1 MPNLVLSSP
10 LKGWIAPLDETP
22 DAVFAER
29 MLGDGLAIDP
39 LGSTLHAPCDGR
51 VIAVHAT
58 RHAVTLRADNGA
70 EILMHVG
77 LETVGLGGEG
87 FEVHIKDGDAVKA
100 GDKLISFD
108 LDLLSQRAKSLIT
121 PVVITNPDAF
131 KIVRREQDH
140 AAAVGD
146 FLMELAP
153 IGGAGATLAVAE
165 GEVSREVVE
174 IGRAHV

>member
-1 MPNLVLSSP
+1 VSNLVLSSP

-39 LGSTLHAPCDGR
+39 LGSTLHAPCDAR
-51 VIAVHAT
+51 VIAVHGT

-87 FEVHIKDGDAVKA
+87 FEVHVKDGDMR
-100 GDKLISFD
+100 S
-108 LDLLSQRAKSLIT
+108 SRATS
-121 PVVITNPDAF
+121 
-131 KIVRREQDH
+131 
-140 AAAVGD
+140 
-146 FLMELAP
+146 
-153 IGGAGATLAVAE
+153 
-165 GEVSREVVE
+165 
-174 IGRAHV
+174 